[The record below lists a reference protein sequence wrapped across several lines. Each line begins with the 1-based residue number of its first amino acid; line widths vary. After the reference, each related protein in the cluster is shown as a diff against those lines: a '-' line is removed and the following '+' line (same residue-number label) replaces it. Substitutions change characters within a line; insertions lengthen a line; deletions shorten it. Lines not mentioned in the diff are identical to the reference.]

1 MSSIQDNSESSLI
14 FMKRIKDYA
23 LISGLLTRNLT
34 RRISFQEKPDVM
46 RKILKDHPKLLIAMN
61 HGPMLGPMAAIMAL
75 AELYMASE
83 GENRKPLAIMWRQF
97 YRIPIW
103 KYVIQ
108 YLTQVDHGLGFDE
121 CIEKMK
127 NEGFTDLLV
136 MPEGE
141 NCNFGNGVDIEPFLS
156 PRFIELAL
164 QLDVPI
170 LILVH
175 HGSEQWAKTISISKR
190 LAPLF
195 RVLPKKD
202 YARIVRTRRLSLPTR
217 ASQIDDLKVAYTLY
231 QPALRL
237 TDLPEDRASRRDALA
252 EEAMKVRAIMQD
264 MSNSL
269 K

>member
-1 MSSIQDNSESSLI
+1 
-14 FMKRIKDYA
+14 MKKIKDYA
-23 LISGLLTRNLT
+23 LLSGVLTRSLT
-34 RRISFQEKPDVM
+34 RSISFKEKPEVM
-46 RKILKDHPKLLIAMN
+46 RKILRKNPKLLVAMN
-61 HGPMLGPMAAIMAL
+61 HGPILGPMAAIIAL
-75 AELYMASE
+75 AALYKESG

-97 YRIPIW
+97 YRIPVW

-121 CIEKMK
+121 CIDKMR
-127 NEGFTDLLV
+127 NEEFTDLLV

-164 QLDVPI
+164 QLNIPI

-190 LAPLF
+190 LKPFF

-202 YARIVRTRRLSLPTR
+202 YARIEQTRRLSLPIRT
-217 ASQIDDLKVAYTLY
+217 SQIDELKVVYKLY
-231 QPALRL
+231 QPVLRL
-237 TDLPEDRASRRDALA
+237 CDLPEERDARRAALSK
-252 EEAMKVRAIMQD
+252 EAVKVRAIMQE
-264 MSNSL
+264 MANTL